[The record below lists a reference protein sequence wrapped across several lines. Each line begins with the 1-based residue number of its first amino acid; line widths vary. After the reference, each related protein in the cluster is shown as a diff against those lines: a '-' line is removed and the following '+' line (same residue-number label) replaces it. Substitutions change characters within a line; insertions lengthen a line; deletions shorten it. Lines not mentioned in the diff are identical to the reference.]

1 MNSKKIMVL
10 IGAML
15 FVFVLI
21 KVITDQLC
29 AGGPNNAVSTAV
41 SDAISSVASNPAP
54 KRPDPLSW
62 EPAIQQILL
71 FFSNFFLPCYCSS
84 RDT

>member
-10 IGAML
+10 IGVML

-29 AGGPNNAVSTAV
+29 ASNPNNAVSSAV
-41 SDAISSVASNPAP
+41 SDAISNAVSSPAP
-54 KRPDPLSW
+54 SRPDPLSW

-71 FFSNFFLPCYCSS
+71 FFSKVCH
-84 RDT
+84 R